1 VPVQD
6 AGDVADA
13 GLRLP
18 TVSGQALAAARE
30 RGA

>member
-13 GLRLP
+13 GLRFP
-18 TVSGQALAAARE
+18 TVSGQALAARE
-30 RGA
+30 LGA